1 MRALVVDGGKATRL
15 KGYPPPKG
23 LVQAGDAPLL
33 LHLVRRLREIGVDR
47 VTVLIGYTTAA
58 RLLQSPVARRVD
70 IEIDY
75 CMEGPVAALCAVA
88 DKYRDED
95 VVITT
100 GDAWFEHLRQ
110 LRHCSEGK
118 VLALTDDPEAERPQ
132 IQMAETQKITYVGR
146 FLKRGAVSY
155 AGILRVNHCPKFW
168 AALEMG
174 KKAGMQWI
182 SRPLCFMPKE
192 MVELRPVVGRSVN
205 VNTVEDLVKVREA
218 VCES

>member
-1 MRALVVDGGKATRL
+1 M
-15 KGYPPPKG
+15 
-23 LVQAGDAPLL
+23 
-33 LHLVRRLREIGVDR
+33 
-47 VTVLIGYTTAA
+47 LIGYTTAA